1 MVNQDHKTLEP
12 IAMDKNLPVSFL
24 RLRQII
30 GDRKAEP
37 PIQPIIPVSASAWWA
52 GVKSGKYPKSIKI
65 GPNTTV
71 WRSEDIQQL
80 VKDLS
85 NQTKSAA

>member
-1 MVNQDHKTLEP
+1 MHTIHQKG
-12 IAMDKNLPVSFL
+12 FL

-30 GDRKAEP
+30 GDNKAEP
-37 PIQPIIPVSASAWWA
+37 PIPPIIPVSASAWWA

-65 GPNTTV
+65 GPNTTA
-71 WRSEDIQQL
+71 WRSEDVQQL
-80 VKDLS
+80 VNDLS